1 MRMKHLALAGAAL
14 LLSAGATSAAVV
26 THGLNLRS
34 GPSTRYDVIGTMP
47 AGAHVRVLNCTGAW
61 CRVAFRGERGYA
73 SANYLAGGRH
83 YTGRSY
89 RGRTYAR
96 DYYRSRPYYGG
107 PTVVYGGSPYYGS
120 GWGWNSYAYEPGF
133 SFGIGFG
140 GPSWYH
146 HGYRHWYR

>member
-1 MRMKHLALAGAAL
+1 MIMRMKYLALAGAAL
-14 LLSAGATSAAVV
+14 LLSGSAASAAVV

-73 SANYLAGGRH
+73 SANYLAGGGR
-83 YTGRSY
+83 YAGRSY
-89 RGRTYAR
+89 RGRTYPR
-96 DYYRSRPYYGG
+96 RYDEGRSYYGG
-107 PTVVYGGSPYYGS
+107 PTVVYGGGDPYYGRH
-120 GWGWNSYAYEPGF
+120 WGWNSYAYEPGF

-140 GPSWYH
+140 GPY
-146 HGYRHWYR
+146 WYR